1 MSSDKLTTL
10 ATSLLAR
17 TKSGYVPWSETA
29 HEAHFILSFTD
40 SSVSIARRP
49 WEHPSDWIYVLSVHN
64 NLGTEIDSLRG
75 NPGEA
80 AHETLENLYEE
91 ARRSAL
97 KPDKV
102 VDNILLRLTTDF

>member
-17 TKSGYVPWSETA
+17 TKSG
-29 HEAHFILSFTD
+29 